1 MKSRRR
7 FPTLARLRDLV
18 NRDEPPSDTM
28 PAEGPAAEPPDAP
41 LDDAPPGAVAV
52 YPFPD
57 APDEQAAGVLPARP
71 IAPPDDWETPAPPA
85 RRRDGPAPLFEDSRG
100 HLDAE
105 LRRAGYLVRAQ
116 LRQYWGV
123 LEPERAGE
131 AWGDATSRSHVQ
143 AYIGRDPL
151 LTEGEIAGW
160 AQDASEEDLDAAREL
175 EAQIDATRAA
185 LSTQQNLRLLQLAE
199 RFSLSPGEADA
210 LLICLLPE
218 LYRRYRTYFAY
229 LQQDAAQP
237 LPNLTTLRDVL
248 TLADRAEGSLFRAD
262 GALLRHRL
270 LALDGASPL
279 SPAPQAQ
286 IEARVAAFLLERDG
300 LDPRLAGIATWTEPP
315 TRRPADEEGDATDR
329 ERLAEFQKWAQERR
343 YWRQQR
349 ADAFYAAWRFPGYRP
364 PPALTGA
371 TFLLHGPYG
380 AGRRRWAEV
389 VCGGL
394 MPLLIVNSGAALAGA
409 AATGPAGWEETVA
422 LVYRE
427 GRLRDAAVY
436 WTGCE
441 ALIDSADGQWL
452 PQWEY
457 LLGAAEA
464 YPHLTFFASET
475 VWEPRGRFLGNHPFT
490 RIDRPA
496 PVYAARV
503 ALWRR
508 RLAALEWADPTR
520 QETEWPLPP
529 RRAWPDEMIGGLA
542 ERLANGFQFTA
553 GQMDDALRAAASIAR
568 EREPGGPLVS
578 EADVFAGCRRQA
590 GRRLMAL
597 ARPVAR
603 DRLPTFADLQLPDAT
618 CMQLEE
624 LKHRVLSLKAAMNE
638 RDIDRRVLRG
648 KGIVALFTGTSGT
661 GKTTAAEA
669 LAGEVGVDLYKVDMS
684 AVVSK
689 WVGETEK
696 QLNQVFTEAEAA
708 NAMLFF
714 DEGDALFGRRGEV
727 REAQDRWA
735 NQEVNFLL
743 QRIEEYSGV
752 VILATNFGQNIDE
765 GFRRR
770 IHIVVEFPFPD
781 RALRGKL
788 WRWSLERVGYPALDE
803 PAYEKLAAFRLA
815 GGAIQNIALTA
826 VALPESGSDPMRPL
840 LRAIVRE
847 YQKLGRPVRR
857 GEFGRDDFKWIV
869 DEQLL

>member
-1 MKSRRR
+1 M
-7 FPTLARLRDLV
+7 LGARLRDLL
-18 NRDEPPSDTM
+18 NIEEPGGVTPDDALPEEE
-28 PAEGPAAEPPDAP
+28 PAGEMREGQEAGDSLPDAP
-41 LDDAPPGAVAV
+41 E
-52 YPFPD
+52 
-57 APDEQAAGVLPARP
+57 EQAAGDLPEARD
-71 IAPPDDWETPAPPA
+71 ATPPGDREPPEPP
-85 RRRDGPAPLFEDSRG
+85 RRRGGGPRPLFENSRG

-105 LRRAGYLVRAQ
+105 LQRVGHLVRAQ
-116 LRQYWGV
+116 LRRYWGV
-123 LEPERAGE
+123 LEPERRGE
-131 AWGDATSRSHVQ
+131 AWGDATTLSHVQ

-160 AQDASEEDLDAAREL
+160 AQDASAEDREAAQEL
-175 EAQIDATRAA
+175 EKRIDATRAA
-185 LSTQQNLRLLQLAE
+185 LETQQTLRLLQLAE
-199 RFSLSPGEADA
+199 RFSLSPGEVDA

-218 LYRRYRTYFAY
+218 LHRRYRTYFAY

-248 TLADRAEGSLFRAD
+248 SLAGRAERSLFRAD

-270 LALDGASPL
+270 LALDGDGPPSPE
-279 SPAPQAQ
+279 PQAR
-286 IEARVAAFLLERDG
+286 IEARVAAFLLGRDG
-300 LDPRLAGIATWTEPP
+300 LDPRLAGIATWVEPAK
-315 TRRPADEEGDATDR
+315 RPLAGEEEDAASR
-329 ERLAEFQKWAQERR
+329 ARLAEFRKLAQERR
-343 YWRQQR
+343 YWQQQR
-349 ADAFYAAWRFPGYRP
+349 ADEFYTAWRFPGGRL

-371 TFLLHGPYG
+371 TFFLHGPYG
-380 AGRRRWAEV
+380 AGRRRWAEA

-394 MPLLIVNSGAALAGA
+394 MPLLVINSGAALAG
-409 AATGPAGWEETVA
+409 PAGWEATVD

-436 WTGCE
+436 WAGCE
-441 ALIDSADGQWL
+441 ALIDSADGQLL

-464 YPHLTFFASET
+464 YPHLTFLASET
-475 VWEPRGRFLGNHPFT
+475 PWEPRGRFLGDHPFT

-508 RLAALEWADPTR
+508 RLGALDWADPAG
-520 QETEWPLPP
+520 EGTEWPLPP
-529 RRAWPDEMIGGLA
+529 RRAWTDGEIDGLA

-568 EREPGGPLVS
+568 ERAPGGPVVT
-578 EADVFAGCRRQA
+578 EEDVFAGCRRQA
-590 GRRLMAL
+590 GRRLTAL

-603 DRLPTFADLQLPDAT
+603 DRLPTFADLQLPEAT
-618 CMQLEE
+618 RKQLDE
-624 LKHRVLSLKAAMNE
+624 LKHRVLSLKATMNE
-638 RDIDRRVLRG
+638 RDIDRRILRG
-648 KGIVALFTGTSGT
+648 KGVVAMFTGTSGT

-669 LAGEVGVDLYKVDMS
+669 LAGEVGVDLYKVDLS

-765 GFRRR
+765 AFRRR
-770 IHIVVEFPFPD
+770 IHSVVEFPFPD
-781 RALRGKL
+781 RELRGDI
-788 WRWSLERVGYPALDE
+788 WRGALERVGYPALDE
-803 PAYEKLAAFRLA
+803 AAYTRLA
-815 GGAIQNIALTA
+815 GFRLPGGSIQNIALTA
-826 VALPESGSDPMRPL
+826 VALPERDADPLRPL
-840 LRAIVRE
+840 VRSIVRE

-857 GEFGRDDFKWIV
+857 GEFGPDDFQWIV
-869 DEQLL
+869 KENLL

>member
-1 MKSRRR
+1 MRPRRR
-7 FPTLARLRDLV
+7 FPTLGARLRDLL
-18 NRDEPPSDTM
+18 NIEEPGDPL
-28 PAEGPAAEPPDAP
+28 PEEGPAAESPEEQPGDE
-41 LDDAPPGAVAV
+41 LSDDAPPGGAAV
-52 YPFPD
+52 YSFPD
-57 APDEQAAGVLPARP
+57 APEEAAG
-71 IAPPDDWETPAPPA
+71 ETPAIRGQAAPPQPP
-85 RRRDGPAPLFEDSRG
+85 RRPGRGPRPLFEDSAG
-100 HLDAE
+100 HLTAE
-105 LRRAGYLVRAQ
+105 LERVAYLVRAQ
-116 LRQYWGV
+116 LRRYWGA

-131 AWGDATSRSHVQ
+131 AWGDATTRSHVQ

-151 LTEGEIAGW
+151 LARGKIAGW
-160 AQDASEEDLDAAREL
+160 AQDAVEEDLDDARELQTRIDAARAARE
-175 EAQIDATRAA
+175 
-185 LSTQQNLRLLQLAE
+185 TQQELRLLQLAE
-199 RFSLSPGEADA
+199 RFNLSPGEIDA

-218 LYRRYRTYFAY
+218 LHRRYRVYFAY

-237 LPNLTTLRDVL
+237 LPNLTTLRD
-248 TLADRAEGSLFRAD
+248 TLALAGWAERPLFRAG

-270 LALDGASPL
+270 LALDGAGPL

-300 LDPRLAGIATWTEPP
+300 LDARLAGVAAWVEPP
-315 TRRPADEEGDATDR
+315 AGRLDDEEEDADGR
-329 ERLAEFQKWAQERR
+329 ARLAEFRRWAQERR

-349 ADAFYAAWRFPGYRP
+349 ADDFYAAWRFPGGRLP
-364 PPALTGA
+364 PQMTGA
-371 TFLLHGPYG
+371 TFFLHGPYG
-380 AGRRRWAEV
+380 AGRRRWAEA

-394 MPLLIVNSGAALAGA
+394 MPLLIVNAGAALAGA
-409 AATGPAGWEETVA
+409 AAGGPAGWETTVD

-436 WTGCE
+436 WAGCE
-441 ALIDSADGQWL
+441 ALLDSADGQLL

-464 YPHLTFFASET
+464 YPHLTFLASET
-475 VWEPRGRFLGNHPFT
+475 PWEPRGRFLGDHPFT

-508 RLAALEWADPTR
+508 RLGALDWADPAG
-520 QETEWPLPP
+520 EGTEWPLPP
-529 RRAWPDEMIGGLA
+529 RRAWADGEIDGPA

-568 EREPGGPLVS
+568 EREPGGPVVT
-578 EADVFAGCRRQA
+578 EEDVFAGCRRQA
-590 GRRLMAL
+590 GRRLTAL

-603 DRLPTFADLQLPDAT
+603 DRLPTFADLQLPEAT
-618 CMQLEE
+618 RKQLDE
-624 LKHRVLSLKAAMNE
+624 LKHRVLSLKATMNE
-638 RDIDRRVLRG
+638 RDIDRRILRG
-648 KGIVALFTGTSGT
+648 KGVVAMFTGTSGT

-669 LAGEVGVDLYKVDMS
+669 LAGEVGVDLYKVDLS

-714 DEGDALFGRRGEV
+714 DEGDALFSKRGEV

-765 GFRRR
+765 AFRRR
-770 IHIVVEFPFPD
+770 IHSMVEFPFPD
-781 RALRGKL
+781 RDLRGDI
-788 WRWSLERVGYPALDE
+788 WRGALERVGYPALDE
-803 PAYEKLAAFRLA
+803 ATYGKLAGFRLA
-815 GGAIQNIALTA
+815 GGSIQNIALTA
-826 VALPESGSDPMRPL
+826 VALPERGEDPMRPL
-840 LRAIVRE
+840 VRSIVRE

-857 GEFGRDDFKWIV
+857 GEFGPNYFKWIV
-869 DEQLL
+869 AENLL